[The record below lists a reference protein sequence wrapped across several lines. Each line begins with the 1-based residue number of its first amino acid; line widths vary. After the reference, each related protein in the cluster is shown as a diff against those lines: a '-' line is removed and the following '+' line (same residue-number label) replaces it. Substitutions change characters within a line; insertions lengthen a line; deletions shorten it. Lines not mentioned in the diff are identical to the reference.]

1 MQLLQLLQ
9 LVMVHRLVLT
19 ASQYLGRVT
28 ASVGP
33 PRLAVPEI
41 LLAKR
46 SNSQSVDPRPFSA
59 IPKVQDLPFIG
70 TALDFV
76 KPEVKGKPFLVPLE
90 RKQVYG
96 SIYREKPM
104 PTGPEFIVTL
114 NPEDVEK
121 VFCADGKE
129 PHPPNFGI
137 CDEARNKAKQEKGLV
152 LS

>member
-1 MQLLQLLQ
+1 MVLRLL
-9 LVMVHRLVLT
+9 T
-19 ASQYLGRVT
+19 TSKYLGRVT
-28 ASVGP
+28 ASVNP
-33 PRLAVPEI
+33 PRFAVPVT

-59 IPKVQDLPFIG
+59 IPKVQGLPFIG
-70 TALDFV
+70 TALDYV

-121 VFCADGKE
+121 VFRADGME
-129 PHPPNFGI
+129 PHRPTFSVF
-137 CDEARNKAKQEKGLV
+137 DEARKKAKQEKGLV

>member
-1 MQLLQLLQ
+1 MQQSLLQLI
-9 LVMVHRLVLT
+9 MVQRVLT
-19 ASQYLGRVT
+19 TSKYLGRVT
-28 ASVGP
+28 ASVNP

-41 LLAKR
+41 LLAIR
-46 SNSQSVDPRPFSA
+46 NNSQSVDPRPFSA
-59 IPKVQDLPFIG
+59 IPQVQGLPFIG
-70 TALDFV
+70 TALDYV
-76 KPEVKGKPFLVPLE
+76 KPEVKGKPFLVPLD

-121 VFCADGKE
+121 VFRADGKE
-129 PHPPNFGI
+129 PHRPTFSVF
-137 CDEARNKAKQEKGLV
+137 DEARKKAKQEKGLV